1 MSQKIRRSRLKLV
14 ARIVPG
20 PKASASELE
29 AMWRLRLE
37 YLDLRLPEQADWER
51 FCFFC
56 RKERT
61 VLALFEDE
69 AGTLQGYFTFTF
81 EPVCQSGRKA
91 LLIHSKYYY
100 VRTAAR
106 GHPKITSA
114 AWRLLPGLIRRY
126 GLRRLYLVAFS
137 FPTSFVSLSR
147 TFGGAMTIQDPVTPA
162 WERQALSTFARE
174 QAGSDWDEAAGVI
187 RRQSIPQGEGRPVP
201 EGIRQLQSRYES
213 FNPDWQEGVSLPI
226 MMKLDAPTVWSTMK
240 TNMRRMFR

>member
-1 MSQKIRRSRLKLV
+1 MNSGKRRPRLKLT

-20 PKASASELE
+20 PSASQAELD
-29 AMWRLRLE
+29 AMWRLRLD

-51 FCFFC
+51 FCFYC
-56 RKERT
+56 QKERT

-81 EPVCQSGRKA
+81 EPVSHSGRKA

-147 TFGGAMTIQDPVTPA
+147 TFGGAMTIQDPMTPE
-162 WERQALSTFARE
+162 WERQALSAFARE

-187 RRQSIPQGEGRPVP
+187 RQQSIPQGEGRPVP
-201 EGIRQLQSRYES
+201 ERIQQLQTRYET
-213 FNPDWQEGVSLPI
+213 FNPDWHQGVSLPI
-226 MMKLDAPTVWSTMK
+226 MMKLDVPTVWSTLK
-240 TNMRRMFR
+240 TNVRRMLR